1 MYCYHCGKEIP
12 DDSIYCPYCG
22 SEQKKTEAPHEDK
35 SQGFYQETP
44 HDDKNEGFYQETPGN
59 DQHAE
64 QMLAYAHTTHVFSIL
79 ALVFGAIGGLIGPIF
94 GIISLTRHPNNQ
106 DKAMDIVGISCYVLW
121 VIFAVVY
128 AILIVEGVVP
138 NPYSTSNYLAL
149 FF

>member
-22 SEQKKTEAPHEDK
+22 SEQKHGGTEQEEKT
-35 SQGFYQETP
+35 
-44 HDDKNEGFYQETPGN
+44 EGFYQEAPEY
-59 DQHAE
+59 DHHAE
-64 QMLAYAHTTHVFSIL
+64 QMASYAHTTHVFSIL

-94 GIISLTRHPNNQ
+94 GIISLTRHPSNQ

-121 VIFAVVY
+121 MIFAVVY